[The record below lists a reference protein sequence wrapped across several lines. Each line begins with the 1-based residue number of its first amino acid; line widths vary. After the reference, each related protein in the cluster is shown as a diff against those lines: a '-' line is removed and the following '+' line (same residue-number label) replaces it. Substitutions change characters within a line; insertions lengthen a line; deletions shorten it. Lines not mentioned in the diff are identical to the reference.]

1 MTSLLLALASA
12 RIFMLDR
19 LQENIVTIRQQDLQ
33 LLPHLNCTK
42 DVLESVRA
50 DQLTPNIFGAVRD
63 RPSPAEIKHNIE
75 ECERMKLENIRS
87 LPPSLLTSHFSFLSV

>member
-33 LLPHLNCTK
+33 LLPRLNCTK
-42 DVLESVRA
+42 DVLESVGAMRR
-50 DQLTPNIFGAVRD
+50 PNIFGVVGSG
-63 RPSPAEIKHNIE
+63 PSSEEIRHNIQQ
-75 ECERMKLENIRS
+75 CELMKLENMR
-87 LPPSLLTSHFSFLSV
+87 